1 MNAQSNSSDFDLII
15 VGGGMVGASLAC
27 ALGNSPLKLAV
38 IEAAPF
44 VSNDQPSFDSRTL
57 ALAYGSRRIFDSLG
71 LWQTIVERGVTPIR
85 RIHVSD
91 RGHLGSSHL
100 DSQSEGVEALG
111 YVAEMRLLGQVL
123 HERMRTFSNVQ
134 FICPAQVTQVKLERA
149 RASVMI
155 TEGTGSRHFTG
166 RLLVAADGGNS
177 QIRQLLG
184 VKTFRMGYDQHAV
197 IANVAMDRPHEGV
210 AYERFTAS
218 GPMALLPSRDTDGA
232 ENVFALVWTV
242 TSAERDDVLRLN
254 DADFLTQLQQRIGDR
269 AGRFIKVGERAVY
282 PLGWM
287 QSREHVRQRLAIIGN
302 AAHTL
307 HPVAGQ
313 GFNLGLRDVAV
324 LAQVVLDGVRRGE
337 DPGELMLLR
346 GYAKWRRRDQLETAL
361 FTDGLVRTFSTAF
374 PPLALV
380 RNIGLTLVDI
390 LPPVKHALARHAMG
404 LGGKLSRLARGLP
417 L

>member
-1 MNAQSNSSDFDLII
+1 M
-15 VGGGMVGASLAC
+15 
-27 ALGNSPLKLAV
+27 
-38 IEAAPF
+38 
-44 VSNDQPSFDSRTL
+44 
-57 ALAYGSRRIFDSLG
+57 
-71 LWQTIVERGVTPIR
+71 
-85 RIHVSD
+85 H
-91 RGHLGSSHL
+91 
-100 DSQSEGVEALG
+100 
-111 YVAEMRLLGQVL
+111 LLGQVL
-123 HERMRTFSNVQ
+123 HDSMRGFSNVQ
-134 FICPAQVTQVKLERA
+134 FICPAQVTQAQLEA
-149 RASVMI
+149 TRASVEI
-155 TEGTGSRHFTG
+155 TEPAGSRWLTG

-177 QIRQLLG
+177 QTRQLLG

-197 IANVAMDRPHEGV
+197 IANVAMDRLHQGV

-218 GPMALLPSRDTDGA
+218 GPMALLPSRDTDGT

-242 TSAERDDVLRLN
+242 TSAERDEILRLD
-254 DADFLTQLQQRIGDR
+254 DAAFLTQLQQRIGDR
-269 AGRFIKVGERAVY
+269 AGRFIKVSERAVY

-324 LAQVVLDGVRRGE
+324 LAQVVLDGVRRGQN
-337 DPGELMLLR
+337 PGDLVLLR
-346 GYAKWRRRDQLETAL
+346 EYAKWRRRDQLETAL
-361 FTDGLVRTFSTAF
+361 FTDGLVRSFSTAF
-374 PPLALV
+374 PPLALA

-404 LGGKLSRLARGLP
+404 LGGKLPRLARGLP

>member
-1 MNAQSNSSDFDLII
+1 MNEQSNNTDFDLII

-27 ALGNSPLKLAV
+27 ALGNSPLKIAV
-38 IEAAPF
+38 IEATPF
-44 VSNDQPSFDSRTL
+44 ESDSQPSFDARTL

-71 LWQTIVERGVTPIR
+71 LWDAIAERGVTPIR

-91 RGHLGSSHL
+91 RGHAGSSHL

-111 YVAEMRLLGQVL
+111 YVAETRLLGQVL
-123 HERMRTFSNVQ
+123 HDKMRTFSNVQ
-134 FICPAQVTQVKLERA
+134 FICPALVTQVNLEPT
-149 RASVMI
+149 RASVDI
-155 TEGTGSRHFTG
+155 TENAGSRRLTG

-177 QIRQLLG
+177 LTRQLLG

-197 IANVAMDRPHEGV
+197 IANVAIDRPHQGV
-210 AYERFTAS
+210 AYERFTSS
-218 GPMALLPSRDTDGA
+218 GPMALLPSRDTDGT

-242 TSAERDDVLRLN
+242 KSAERDEVLRLD
-254 DADFLTQLQQRIGDR
+254 DAAFLAQLQQRIGDR
-269 AGRFIKVGERAVY
+269 AGRFVKVGERSVY

-324 LAQVVLDGVRRGE
+324 LAQVGLDGVKRGQ
-337 DPGELMLLR
+337 DPGELELLR
-346 GYAKWRRRDQLETAL
+346 EYAKWRQRDQLETAL
-361 FTDGLVRTFSTAF
+361 FTDGLVRTFSTGF
-374 PPLALV
+374 PPLALA

-404 LGGKLSRLARGLP
+404 LGGKLPRLARGLR